1 MNKHQQSGMTTL
13 LITSMLLIVAL
24 LFSLASY
31 KNLFYQIKRTQN
43 EVLARQAHWAAEG
56 GLECG
61 FAAIQDA
68 GSISEARPT
77 FISCESELNLAD
89 VDVDA
94 DNYIKSEY
102 VGISNKIIKKKI
114 NLSSSITG
122 AIQSRSDLRLVGSY
136 NISPDV
142 EDKESDNKYKCVAI
156 RFSKEIKI
164 EGALVSINPTGK
176 VSYDKF
182 LPGGICSA
190 SYQTHTHE
198 ATGSWDID
206 KTTNTDN
213 PSKDGVFKLDLV
225 RDTLFDP
232 FESFFK
238 DTVENIDVIKR
249 DYKVIEGSKSSD
261 IDKRCDYL
269 IAEAFKDTDKVWVE
283 GDCDLL
289 DATKLNDMSASD
301 LSKPKILVI
310 ANGIVATIGV
320 NSFTGVMYHYINKNS
335 NIYTGTELESRW
347 NLMPSYTYNHGNN
360 IIKPNITH
368 NSIFINAGSFRP
380 TGGMIFDTLNGHTTL
395 MAGMTLAFT
404 TEANPNPITKKISWQ
419 QGSWH
424 DF

>member
-1 MNKHQQSGMTTL
+1 MNKYQQSGMTTL

-68 GSISEARPT
+68 GSISGARPT
-77 FISCESELNLAD
+77 FISCERLLKLAD
-89 VDVDA
+89 VDVD
-94 DNYIKSEY
+94 NYINSKYEN
-102 VGISNKIIKKKI
+102 ISNKLVKKKI
-114 NLSSSITG
+114 KLSSSITG

-142 EDKESDNKYKCVAI
+142 EDKDSDNKYKCIAI

-164 EGALVSINPTGK
+164 EGSLVSINPTGK

-182 LPGGICSA
+182 LPGGVCSA

-198 ATGSWDID
+198 STESWDID
-206 KTTNTDN
+206 KTTITDN
-213 PSKDGVFKLDLV
+213 PSEDGVFKLDLV
-225 RDTLFDP
+225 RDALFDP
-232 FESFFK
+232 FEGFFK

-249 DYKVIEGSKSSD
+249 DYKVIDGSKSSD
-261 IDKRCDYL
+261 TDKRCDYL
-269 IAEAFKDTDKVWVE
+269 IAEAFKRTDKVWVE

-289 DATKLNDMSASD
+289 DATKLNEMSASD
-301 LSKPKILVI
+301 LSKPKVLVI
-310 ANGIVATIGV
+310 ANGIVATVGV

-335 NIYTGTELESRW
+335 NIYAGTELANRW

-360 IIKPNITH
+360 IIKNNIQH
-368 NSIFINAGSFRP
+368 NSVFINGGSFRP

-404 TEANPNPITKKISWQ
+404 TEANPNPISKKIHWQ